1 MSRETYSDFAFVE
14 TLPPDASARERQL
27 QRADARSHTAR
38 ISHRNKSRQQALGQ
52 RHTSPTGPPVSLPS
66 LKPFSSRARPHAQID
81 HSSKDCI
88 YNRTPCAQ
96 YIEESRVDKEV
107 QLLVTDR
114 DEDGRTDII
123 AYHPD
128 DTTQRLLK
136 YRKQPP
142 KLKQGIDFLPLLYSG
157 PASNT
162 ASFRRARE
170 YVFNVAV
177 PNDFP
182 IFAIFD
188 VTNTNSE
195 KLFELCQQDHYRN
208 VWIGLAH
215 LLGSALSSSPFL
227 RHEAWRH
234 LGIALAQ
241 LRQRMASPDY
251 PGNGALIPTVIF
263 LGMIARA
270 SGDLE
275 DARSHKTY
283 LPILVE
289 KMGGLDKLG
298 FNGYIKAC
306 VLQWDS
312 SCAINTGGQSIFACH
327 RRTKPPVYPGYPLSA
342 MLRNEIAGLPSGLRD
357 MVYARVL
364 PLDLIGILCRIASH
378 LEPSRKEQLLK
389 DVNVTWNPRRNSDFW
404 EACSSLSIP
413 GVDFNKFLC
422 LALFL
427 YIALE
432 FSPIPSA
439 SRALALFSIP
449 RAKLLAQLHLLES
462 HISHPSQRECWI
474 WMYMVL
480 LDAWSEN
487 EKLIPSVEKVL
498 LPQFLGA
505 FPEITSWNTLEE
517 VLRRF
522 FWTEEFKRGC
532 HSSWDALLLA
542 RGARDTRA
550 ATHPTTAPDSRLD

>member
-1 MSRETYSDFAFVE
+1 MSRHMYSDFAFVE
-14 TLPPDASARERQL
+14 TLPPNASVRERQL

-38 ISHRNKSRQQALGQ
+38 ISHRNKARNQTLGQ
-52 RHTSPTGPPVSLPS
+52 RYTKPTGPSASLPS
-66 LKPFSSRARPHAQID
+66 LKPSPDRTRPRIEHAQEI
-81 HSSKDCI
+81 
-88 YNRTPCAQ
+88 RLG
-96 YIEESRVDKEV
+96 EEV

-114 DEDGRTDII
+114 NEEEHTDII
-123 AYHPD
+123 AYHPSSSHPD
-128 DTTQRLLK
+128 DASQRLLK
-136 YRKQPP
+136 HRKQPP
-142 KLKQGIDFLPLLYSG
+142 KFKWGIDFLQLLYAG
-157 PASNT
+157 PASDT
-162 ASFRRARE
+162 ASFSRARE

-182 IFAIFD
+182 IFTIFD

-195 KLFELCQQDHYRN
+195 ILFELCQQDHYRN

-215 LLGSALSSSPFL
+215 LLGSALSPSPFL

-283 LPILVE
+283 LPILVK
-289 KMGGLDKLG
+289 KMGGLDNLG

-312 SCAINTGGQSIFACH
+312 SCAIKTGGQSIFAGD
-327 RRTKPPVYPGYPLSA
+327 RRTKPPLYPGFPLSA
-342 MLRNEIAGLPSGLRD
+342 TLQRKIAGLPSGLRD
-357 MVYARVL
+357 MVSARVL
-364 PLDLIGILCRIASH
+364 PLDLIGILCRIASY
-378 LEPSRKEQLLK
+378 LEPSKKQQLLE
-389 DVNVTWNPRRNSDFW
+389 DVSVSWNPRQNTDFW
-404 EACSSLSIP
+404 EACSSLAIP

-422 LALFL
+422 LTLFL

-487 EKLIPSVEKVL
+487 ERLVPSVGEML
-498 LPQFLGA
+498 LPQFLEA
-505 FPEITSWNTLEE
+505 FPEITSWNRLDE

-522 FWTEEFKRGC
+522 FWTEKFKRSC

-542 RGARDTRA
+542 RGARDTKVA
-550 ATHPTTAPDSRLD
+550 VHPDRAPDSRLDYQ